1 MKKLIQRTKG
11 FEKSFAKLNVK
22 TQKLFIKK
30 FNIFIE
36 DEYAPSLKTHQLK
49 GERKNEYSFSITGD
63 VRAIYEKFLQDEKE
77 TLIFKFI
84 DIGGHNRVY

>member
-36 DEYAPSLKTHQLK
+36 DEYASSLKTHQLK

-63 VRAIYEKFLQDEKE
+63 IRAIYEKSSNGEKE

-84 DIGGHNRVY
+84 DIGGHNEVY